1 MNMKTKRMYLSYP
14 GILSDG
20 YYLLIFSASP
30 LIADDPTPL
39 HIQAEV
45 TLKTNFFGTRD
56 ICTELLPLVKPQGE
70 PDEGPKLCC
79 FWHDP
84 APELWPH
91 PEDPG
96 PAQPG
101 PGLLA
106 VPPPGEVSS
115 GL

>member
-1 MNMKTKRMYLSYP
+1 MYLSYP

-56 ICTELLPLVKPQGE
+56 ICTELLPLVKPQG
-70 PDEGPKLCC
+70 
-79 FWHDP
+79 
-84 APELWPH
+84 
-91 PEDPG
+91 
-96 PAQPG
+96 
-101 PGLLA
+101 
-106 VPPPGEVSS
+106 
-115 GL
+115 